1 MSNVRHAGLV
11 TAAAVVFGVLSY
23 FSIAADGQTPAAGE
37 APIIDAA
44 GNLRIPEDYRR
55 TYQYLGSWAVAGEDK
70 GSKQIHVV
78 YASPGAVDA
87 YQKDGHFPD
96 GAILVKEVYDAV
108 TGSMTTGEVSRE
120 DKLDGWFMMVR
131 DSKNTHE
138 GNKLWG
144 DGWGWSWFDAAT
156 PAKGKTVSYGAECKG
171 CHVPARA
178 TDWIYVQGY
187 PPLRK

>member
-1 MSNVRHAGLV
+1 V
-11 TAAAVVFGVLSY
+11 AAAVVAFGALSY
-23 FSIAADGQTPAAGE
+23 CSIAADGQTPATGG
-37 APIIDAA
+37 APVIDAA
-44 GNLRIPEDYRR
+44 GSLRIPEDYRR

-78 YASPGAVDA
+78 YASPGASEA

-96 GAILVKEVYDAV
+96 GAVLVKEVYDAA
-108 TGSMTTGEVSRE
+108 TGSMTTGTVSRE

-131 DSKNTHE
+131 DSKNTRE

-156 PAKGKTVSYGAECKG
+156 PTKGKTVSYVAECKG